1 MRPVRFA
8 TVLMASAALA
18 LPLAL
23 GACATTDGAH
33 ASASAQAVAFEAQR
47 VSDHIR
53 TLADDS
59 FEGRGIG
66 QDEVGEQRT
75 VAYITEQFRAAGLAP
90 GGENGGWTQ
99 TVTLNRFE
107 ASDVQAALNVGDW
120 SLPMTQGEQVAIST
134 RRPAQGGA
142 VNLADAELVFVGYG
156 TTAPERQWDDFKDM
170 DVAGKVLVVLIND
183 ADFEQPELNT
193 FGGRAMTYYGRWTY
207 KYEEAARR
215 GAAGV
220 LIVHETAP
228 ASYGWAT
235 VRNSWGGPQ
244 FDIQHEDPEAVR
256 IPVEAWIQR
265 DVAVEL
271 FQRAGQDFEVLKV
284 AARSRDFQP
293 VVLENAGFDVSFN
306 VSSSA
311 IRTDNVIGVLRGT
324 TRPDETILYGGHWDH
339 LGMGEP
345 DASGQREVFNGAVD
359 NASGIAAIIEIA
371 RRFGAGPRPERS
383 VVFMGFTAEESG
395 LLGAEFYASNPLYP
409 LETMVAGINIDSAN
423 VYGRTTDIAVT
434 GHGQSQLDD
443 YVGQAA
449 AGLNRTVTP
458 DPRPEAGGY
467 FRSDHFPFV
476 KRGVPM
482 IYAGGGTTFRDE
494 PVQPRIDARAEYGR
508 TRYHQAG
515 DEWSPDFDY
524 AGMIE
529 DMEIWY
535 AVGARL
541 ANSRDWPAWNAGSE
555 FGPVRAES
563 ASARQ

>member
-1 MRPVRFA
+1 MRPARFA
-8 TVLMASAALA
+8 AVLMASAALA

-23 GACATTDGAH
+23 GACATTAGAVNEP
-33 ASASAQAVAFEAQR
+33 VAFEAQR
-47 VSDHIR
+47 LSDHIR
-53 TLADDS
+53 TLSDDG
-59 FEGRGIG
+59 FQGRGIG
-66 QDEVGEQRT
+66 QDEVGEQLT

-107 ASDVQAALNVGDW
+107 ASDVRAALTVGDW
-120 SLPMTQGEQVAIST
+120 ALPMTQGEEIAVST
-134 RRPAQGGA
+134 RRPAAGGA
-142 VNLADAELVFVGYG
+142 VDLQDAELVFVGYG
-156 TTAPERQWDDFKDM
+156 TTAPERDWDDFKDV
-170 DVAGKVLVVLIND
+170 DVRGKILVVLIND

-244 FDIQHEDPEAVR
+244 FDIQHADPEAVR
-256 IPVEAWIQR
+256 VPMEAWIQR

-271 FQRAGQDFEVLKV
+271 FQRAGQDFEALKV

-293 VVLENAGFDVSFN
+293 VVLADAGLDVSFN
-306 VSSSA
+306 VASSA
-311 IRTDNVIGVLRGT
+311 IRTDNVIGILRGT

-339 LGMGEP
+339 IGVGEP
-345 DASGQREVFNGAVD
+345 DESGDGIFNGAVD
-359 NASGIAAIIEIA
+359 NASGISAIIEIA

-409 LETMVAGINIDSAN
+409 LQTMVAGINIDSTN
-423 VYGRTTDIAVT
+423 VYGRTTDISVT
-434 GHGQSQLDD
+434 GHGQSELDE
-443 YVGQAA
+443 YLAEAA
-449 AGLNRTVTP
+449 STLDRTVTP

-494 PVQPRIDARAEYGR
+494 PIQPRIDARAEYGR
-508 TRYHQAG
+508 TRYHQAA

-529 DMEIWY
+529 DMEVWY
-535 AVGARL
+535 EIGRRL
-541 ANSRDWPAWNAGSE
+541 ANSRDWPEWKSGSE